1 MSILYVS
8 HYPFLRYNTL
18 IFDHLNEL
26 LFPSYCKNF
35 HLAAAMKP
43 LNFREEAKI
52 NDNSQVSHKE
62 QWKRFRSMET
72 KKLHRKK
79 ESKPQRCLQK

>member
-1 MSILYVS
+1 MLHAFMSILYVS

-26 LFPSYCKNF
+26 FFPSYCKNL
-35 HLAAAMKP
+35 HRAAAMKP

-52 NDNSQVSHKE
+52 NNKE

-79 ESKPQRCLQK
+79 ESKPQRRLQK